1 MENVRFVVDQQGSPV
16 KGPLLAIAS
25 GLQAVNAQYCLIVP
39 TDMPFLK
46 PEVADYLLE
55 ACKDYNVAVPVW
67 PDGTVETLLMA
78 LERKSCA
85 EIAQTLCALNRAN
98 ADGIIRGSSKLHLV
112 SPLQQI
118 RGLDTEL
125 QKFC

>member
-1 MENVRFVVDQQGSPV
+1 MTNKAASV

-25 GLQAVNAQYCLIVP
+25 GLQAVDAQYCLIVP

-55 ACKDYNVAVPVW
+55 ACKDYNVAVPIW

-78 LERKSCA
+78 LERESCI
-85 EIAQTLCALNRAN
+85 EIAQTLCTLNRAN
-98 ADGIIRGSSKLHLV
+98 ADGIIRAVKQTTSCFATKTNPATWTLNLEVSS
-112 SPLQQI
+112 
-118 RGLDTEL
+118 T
-125 QKFC
+125 